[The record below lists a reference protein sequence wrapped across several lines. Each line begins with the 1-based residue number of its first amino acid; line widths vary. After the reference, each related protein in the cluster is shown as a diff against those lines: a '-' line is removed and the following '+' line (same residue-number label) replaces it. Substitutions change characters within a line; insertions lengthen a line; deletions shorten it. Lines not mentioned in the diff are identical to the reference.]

1 MKKMILSLSVAAF
14 AVAVQAGDNACPA
27 KDKACC
33 PKATEQ
39 TKATCPKAAEQAKAG
54 CCAAKQTTA
63 TVKST
68 KQLPS
73 PKATS
78 LASK

>member
-1 MKKMILSLSVAAF
+1 MKKVILILSLAAF
-14 AVAVQAGDNACPA
+14 AVAVQAGDDACPM

-33 PKATEQ
+33 PKAAQQAKT
-39 TKATCPKAAEQAKAG
+39 TCAKMGAQAKAG
-54 CCAAKQTTA
+54 CCAAKQATA
-63 TVKST
+63 KAS
-68 KQLPS
+68 KQLAS